1 MTTKDY
7 LEKDYYKVLGVAKT
21 ATSEEIKK
29 AYRKLARLH
38 HPDKNM
44 SDKRSEEKFKSISEA
59 YDVLSSTERRREY
72 DEARTLFGGGGLRF
86 PGGGTSG
93 AGQGGQFN
101 VDLGDIFGRAGGGL
115 GDIFGGLFGNR
126 EAPPRTRA
134 GTGGPRR
141 GADIESEV
149 TLGFDDAV
157 DGATVALQMT
167 SDSPCRAC
175 SGTGAKAG
183 TMPRVCST
191 CDGAGVTVRNQG
203 GFALTEPCRDCRGR
217 GLVVEDPCP
226 VCHGSGRAP
235 STRTMNTRIPAGV
248 RDRQRIR
255 LKGKGAPGERG
266 GPPGDLYVAVHVR
279 SHPVFGRKGDDLTIS
294 IPITFPEAALGADIR
309 VPTLRGAP
317 VTVKIPPGT
326 PNGRTFRV
334 AGRGTTRKDGTKGAL
349 LVTVDLVVPAGLDEE
364 SREALEKF
372 RNASDGADVRARL
385 VDEAARAGAP
395 ASGSPA
401 SGSSGGSAR
410 GGS

>member
-1 MTTKDY
+1 
-7 LEKDYYKVLGVAKT
+7 
-21 ATSEEIKK
+21 
-29 AYRKLARLH
+29 
-38 HPDKNM
+38 
-44 SDKRSEEKFKSISEA
+44 
-59 YDVLSSTERRREY
+59 
-72 DEARTLFGGGGLRF
+72 
-86 PGGGTSG
+86 
-93 AGQGGQFN
+93 
-101 VDLGDIFGRAGGGL
+101 
-115 GDIFGGLFGNR
+115 
-126 EAPPRTRA
+126 
-134 GTGGPRR
+134 
-141 GADIESEV
+141 
-149 TLGFDDAV
+149 
-157 DGATVALQMT
+157 
-167 SDSPCRAC
+167 
-175 SGTGAKAG
+175 
-183 TMPRVCST
+183 
-191 CDGAGVTVRNQG
+191 
-203 GFALTEPCRDCRGR
+203 
-217 GLVVEDPCP
+217 
-226 VCHGSGRAP
+226 
-235 STRTMNTRIPAGV
+235 MNTRIPAGV